1 MRRSRGFSNCHEKG
15 VTHKQIRRCARDDK
29 DKCAQD
35 DNRSRGLAAIVFGL
49 LLAVACA
56 TVQTVVRIAP
66 SARADSLVFLL
77 RSAADSGRPANWV
90 YGLSVVR
97 CNTET
102 SVWTIASDGGQ
113 QIPPSIVYGQPVP
126 GFSTRAG
133 PATLTPGCYD
143 VFATGA
149 ARRRFDVLADRTI
162 VVRLGP
168 DTARKRP

>member
-1 MRRSRGFSNCHEKG
+1 LSHALFPHRYKPI
-15 VTHKQIRRCARDDK
+15 VA
-29 DKCAQD
+29 
-35 DNRSRGLAAIVFGL
+35 GLV
-49 LLAVACA
+49 LAVACT
-56 TVQTVVRIAP
+56 TVQTVVRVAP

-77 RSAADSGRPANWV
+77 RSVADTGRPADWV

-97 CNTET
+97 CNTEDP
-102 SVWTIASDGGQ
+102 VWTIASDGGR

-149 ARRRFDVLADRTI
+149 VRRRFDVLPDRTI
-162 VVRLGP
+162 VVRQAP
-168 DTARKRP
+168 DTSRKRLD